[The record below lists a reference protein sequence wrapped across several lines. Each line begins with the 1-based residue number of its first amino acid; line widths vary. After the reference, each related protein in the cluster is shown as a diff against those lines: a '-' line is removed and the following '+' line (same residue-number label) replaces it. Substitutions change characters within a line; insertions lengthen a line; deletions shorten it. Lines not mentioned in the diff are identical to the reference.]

1 MPSLIR
7 LGGGIVVPAEKTDC
21 AARTSVRGSATMS
34 ADQIRPIISAPHN
47 YRLTWNTPLSE
58 EHAAQLISACAPAP
72 GARIVDIGSGWGE
85 LLMRLVASAPGSTGD
100 GVETDPDAVAR
111 GRALAEERGLAE
123 RVRFH
128 TTPATEWTGSGY
140 DLAVS
145 IGSAH
150 AWPGSTAEALKA
162 LRAAVRPGGRVL
174 YGDGIWLR
182 DPSPAALDGIGAEPG
197 DFGSLLELIRLAE
210 SVGLRALQVTVADQR
225 EWDLF
230 ESNGPIGRGERW
242 ALENPGHPLYDEVIA
257 EVDARRTGYYG
268 GYRGDFTLAYLVL
281 SA

>member
-1 MPSLIR
+1 
-7 LGGGIVVPAEKTDC
+7 
-21 AARTSVRGSATMS
+21 MS

-58 EHAAQLISACAPAP
+58 EHAAQLISACEPAP

-100 GVETDPDAVAR
+100 GVETDAEAVER
-111 GRALAEERGLAE
+111 GRRLAVERGLAD

-128 TTPATEWTGSGY
+128 EVPAAEWTGGDY

-145 IGSAH
+145 IGAAH
-150 AWPGSTAEALKA
+150 AWPGSTPEALKA
-162 LRAAVRPGGRVL
+162 LKSSLRPGGRVL
-174 YGDGIWLR
+174 FGDGFWEKE
-182 DPSPAALDGIGAEPG
+182 PSAAVLEGLEAEPG
-197 DFGSLLELIRLAE
+197 DFPTLLELIRQAE
-210 SVGLRALQVTVADQR
+210 AAGLRPLQVTVADQR

-230 ESNGPIGRGERW
+230 EANANIGRGERW
-242 ALENPGHPLYDEVIA
+242 ALANPTHPLHDGVVA
-257 EVDARRTGYYG
+257 AVDARRTGYYG
-268 GYRGDFTLAYLVL
+268 GYRGTLGLAYLVL